1 MAPEKSEMQIYSTTV
16 SVLGHE
22 IQVYTPDNWVN
33 ASELESA
40 TFKLPTLQ
48 EIEAIKERD
57 RIKICNGVERFFIEI
72 EDVHSVDGK
81 IDYLSGII
89 TTELVYDYPYGYGD
103 YVLVY
108 PENIY
113 NIITSEYFDQK
124 TKEYTDKI
132 KNAFENKN
140 TEDINELVN
149 ILENRTRLVD
159 TDVNEQR

>member
-1 MAPEKSEMQIYSTTV
+1 MAPEKPEMEIYSTTV

-48 EIEAIKERD
+48 EIEAIKEHD
-57 RIKICNGVERFFIEI
+57 RIKICNGVERFFVQI
-72 EDVHSVDGK
+72 EDVHSIDGK

-89 TTELVYDYPYGYGD
+89 TTELVYDYPYQCGD

-113 NIITSEYFDQK
+113 NIITSEYFDEK
-124 TKEYTDKI
+124 TKEYTDRI
-132 KNAFENKN
+132 KNAIENKDPEEIN
-140 TEDINELVN
+140 KLTDILK
-149 ILENRTRLVD
+149 NRTRLVD
-159 TDVNEQR
+159 TDVNEQK

>member
-1 MAPEKSEMQIYSTTV
+1 MQIYSTTV

-40 TFKLPTLQ
+40 TLQ
-48 EIEAIKERD
+48 EIEAIKEHD

-72 EDVHSVDGK
+72 EDVHSIDGK

-113 NIITSEYFDQK
+113 NIITSEYFDEK
-124 TKEYTDKI
+124 TKEYTNRI
-132 KNAFENKN
+132 KNAIENKN
-140 TEDINELVN
+140 TEEINKLAD

-159 TDVNEQR
+159 TDVNEQK